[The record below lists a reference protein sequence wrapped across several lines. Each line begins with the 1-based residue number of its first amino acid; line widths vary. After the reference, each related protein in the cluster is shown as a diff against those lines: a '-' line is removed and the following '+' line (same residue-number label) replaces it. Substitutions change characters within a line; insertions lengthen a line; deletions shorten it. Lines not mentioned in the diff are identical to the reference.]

1 VYFPIAEVYIPVW
14 YLVMIGFAVGVCGG
28 FWGMGGGWMVT
39 PALYALGVPMNIAV
53 GTDLAHIVGKSLVST
68 FRHFRFGNVSLP
80 IAVTMIPG
88 TMVGVEMGARVI
100 EYLKRLGGG
109 AVDRVISLIYVVLLG
124 SLALFTFIES
134 WRSKRAL
141 DEERHEDEARGKH
154 ARAYTV
160 DDRVSVDLAEW
171 VGRLRLR
178 PVVSCKVAHL
188 RGMSAWVIVAAALL
202 TGVLAGLLG
211 TGGGFLRMPLLVYV
225 IGCPTHVAVGTD
237 LFAIIVSGAYGA
249 FSHAL
254 KGNVDIV
261 MALIM
266 LTGATLGAQV
276 GTFATRYVQGTQV
289 RELFGVGVLVAAVSV
304 VAKTYL
310 GMPTLAVGLVL
321 TMAGGMAL
329 VIISYLVCGIIRDIQ
344 PHRDGG
350 PERAKRR

>member
-1 VYFPIAEVYIPVW
+1 MYFPIAEVYIPIW

-68 FRHFRFGNVSLP
+68 FRHFKFGNVSLV
-80 IAVTMIPG
+80 IALTMIPG
-88 TMVGVEMGARVI
+88 TMVGVEIGAQVI
-100 EYLKRLGGG
+100 QYLKGLGPER
-109 AVDRVISLIYVVLLG
+109 VNSVISLIYVVLLG
-124 SLALFTFIES
+124 SLALFTLIES

-141 DEERHEDEARGKH
+141 EQERRQGEARGEH

-160 DDRVSVDLAEW
+160 EDRVTVDLAEW

-178 PVVSCKVAHL
+178 PMVSCKVAHV
-188 RGMSAWVIVAAALL
+188 RGMSAWVIVAAGLL
-202 TGVLAGLLG
+202 TGMPAGLLG

-237 LFAIIVSGAYGA
+237 LFAIIVSGAYGT
-249 FSHAL
+249 FTHAL

-289 RELFGVGVLVAAVSV
+289 RELFGVGMLVAAVSV

-329 VIISYLVCGIIRDIQ
+329 VIIGYLVRGIIRGIQ
-344 PHRDGG
+344 PHPDSSPEGRGG
-350 PERAKRR
+350 D